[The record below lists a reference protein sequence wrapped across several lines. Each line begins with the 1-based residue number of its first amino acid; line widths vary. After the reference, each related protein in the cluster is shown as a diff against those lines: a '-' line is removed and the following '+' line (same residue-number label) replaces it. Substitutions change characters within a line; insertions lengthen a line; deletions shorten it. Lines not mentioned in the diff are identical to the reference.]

1 MIRGTEGQAWIFL
14 SHLMAAGVQ
23 TFCFFLT
30 ISAELVEN
38 TPFPCKMWVS
48 ITRPPPSP
56 GLAQC
61 TGKWMKRDFVGEG
74 LREPG
79 WTDGQRPERGILLDR
94 GWTQDQGG
102 GPGAPGSPLRVAGAW
117 GGGDPGGPTPL
128 QTDNPHPAQTAR
140 PGANEQHCY

>member
-48 ITRPPPSP
+48 ITPPPQPRTS
-56 GLAQC
+56 
-61 TGKWMKRDFVGEG
+61 TVY
-74 LREPG
+74 
-79 WTDGQRPERGILLDR
+79 GQMDEKGFC
-94 GWTQDQGG
+94 G
-102 GPGAPGSPLRVAGAW
+102 
-117 GGGDPGGPTPL
+117 
-128 QTDNPHPAQTAR
+128 
-140 PGANEQHCY
+140 